1 MRRIVFLL
9 SLLFVFACKS
19 KAVVAEQ
26 TAVASNQSG
35 ENAQK
40 EEVEKTDEQIYHLL
54 ISFFSIGSGIDYERK
69 KEMDRYFGQL
79 ESEKVD
85 FLIEKVGW
93 GREGEVDYCVDLSK
107 VKEAEQKKIIEKVRE
122 IAKKSSWI
130 DVQLDKT
137 CRFKTIR

>member
-1 MRRIVFLL
+1 ML
-9 SLLFVFACKS
+9 SVLFVFACKS

-26 TAVASNQSG
+26 AAVSSNQSG
-35 ENAQK
+35 TNAQK

-107 VKEAEQKKIIEKVRE
+107 VKETEQKKIIEKVRE

-137 CRFKTIR
+137 CRFKNIR